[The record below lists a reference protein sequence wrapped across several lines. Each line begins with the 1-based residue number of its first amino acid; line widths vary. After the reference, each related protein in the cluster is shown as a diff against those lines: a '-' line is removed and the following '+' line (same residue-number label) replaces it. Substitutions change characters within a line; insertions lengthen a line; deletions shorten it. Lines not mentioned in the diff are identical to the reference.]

1 MVNAFLKYGIT
12 IAILITF
19 LTKISQSCEYNKTAL
34 QIKYTHVLINLVTDV
49 TQHLEL
55 YLKNNSSDCCKT
67 INNQT
72 EMFPDLCN
80 NLTLENKTRRHLSRE
95 NCYNDSK
102 NKEVSCQLKNL
113 VYLDCLL
120 SLHLRNLKRPDKD
133 DLKEKLTVLV
143 NVSNSNLC
151 GNLTRK
157 NNRNRR
163 RRRDERRPEKVK
175 KCQHGL
181 CKLWDTLIR
190 YPMYWQQYLL

>member
-80 NLTLENKTRRHLSRE
+80 NLTL
-95 NCYNDSK
+95 
-102 NKEVSCQLKNL
+102 NL